1 MNKRITS
8 ILLSLVM
15 VFSILATAVPVYAT
29 TYESTALKVT
39 PDKTSAYPGDTIT
52 YSIIMGPVSDM
63 GSMQMVLDIP
73 TGLTYVEKSG
83 QLADGLKNTLGFD
96 AADWTEA
103 SIRTDPLYPG
113 SMINGYASAAD
124 YECST
129 DTVLATFQC
138 TVDDGFTGTV
148 SVGLVKLEF
157 GSCQTFEY
165 HTDRFSVEPTAVTVE
180 ARPVAVTG
188 VTVDETMSLN
198 IGDSKTLTVTIAPAE
213 ATNKTV
219 AYSITSGSDVVT
231 VDANGKVTGVKKGTA
246 VVKVT
251 TQDGSFSDT
260 CTVTVACPHT
270 NKTATSEKASDC
282 KTNGWDAYSEC
293 DECGQLFDA
302 SVAEIAEIP
311 YRPLSNQ
318 HTGGSAS
325 CTAQAVCT
333 VCLQPYGDKLAHNF
347 TKEEKKAEALKTAG
361 DCGKEAVYIKS
372 CTACGLVDT
381 DTNNTFNG
389 EKDANNHAN
398 YGTYLDNPSEPDHK
412 NGVDGYTGDKR
423 CNSCKVIREQ
433 GQPIPAGAH
442 VPADVWSTDPDYHWK
457 ECNVTGCGVV
467 IDGSKAEHKSEK
479 TENKAACGK
488 QAVCDVCGVGYG
500 AIPQHD
506 FTDEVIKDDALKAE
520 GDCGKEALYI
530 KSCTVCG
537 QVDSDTDNLFRGDR
551 DAANHADYGTYLDG
565 YEAAD
570 HKNQI
575 DGYTGDDRCNSCDE
589 IINEG
594 QPIPAGAHTPAEDW
608 STDDDSHWKE
618 CTVTDCGVII
628 DGSDEPHISD
638 KAENKAAC
646 EKQAVCDIC
655 GVGYGEIPEHN
666 YGEEIEEEPAEIG
679 KDGLKAHY
687 QCSECNKYFVDV
699 EHDTHVEK
707 KEVEYAELI
716 IPALIDEE
724 LTIEIPFDVIVEKTG
739 ELDPAAESFT
749 FKMYDLGY
757 ADTVYTVT
765 GLTVDTDGVGTYN
778 GKLVI
783 KVKESQFGNLS
794 EGFKFAQVK
803 GSADGW
809 TYDETVY
816 YIAPTVSD
824 TGVTSFVIFPGE
836 DGWGNT
842 TLENV
847 EFTNSYYAEAP
858 AGDEDSDIIPG
869 GDEDEDSDI
878 IPGGDDNGS
887 DIIPGGDDN
896 DSAVTPDNNQP
907 EDDKEPAVTPDNNQP
922 EDDSDSAV
930 TPDAP
935 QTGDDNLIWLW
946 TALLIVSVCG
956 VVAVTIIRKKRESA
970 K

>member
-73 TGLTYVEKSG
+73 TGLTYVANSG
-83 QLADGLKNTLGFD
+83 KLADNLRTNLGFD
-96 AADWTEA
+96 AADWTEV
-103 SIRTDPLYPG
+103 SK
-113 SMINGYASAAD
+113 MVNGYASAAD
-124 YECST
+124 YVSDT
-129 DTVLATFQC
+129 DTLLATFQC
-138 TVDDGFTGTV
+138 TVDNGFTGTV
-148 SVGLVKLEF
+148 SVGLKNLEF

-165 HTDRFSVEPTAVTVE
+165 HTDRFHVEPTAVTVE

-198 IGDSKTLTVTIAPAE
+198 IGDSKTLTVTIAPAD

-260 CTVTVACPHT
+260 CTVAVACPHT
-270 NKTATSEKASDC
+270 NKTDTSEKASDC

-302 SVAEIAEIP
+302 NGAEIAEIP
-311 YRPLSNQ
+311 YRDLSTQ
-318 HTGGSAS
+318 HTGGTAT

-381 DTNNTFNG
+381 DTNNTFKG
-389 EKDANNHAN
+389 EKDANNHAD
-398 YGTYLDNPSEPDHK
+398 YGTYLDQQSEPDHK
-412 NGVDGYTGDKR
+412 NQVDGYTGDKR

-433 GQPIPAGAH
+433 GQPISAGAH

-467 IDGSKAEHKSEK
+467 IDGS
-479 TENKAACGK
+479 
-488 QAVCDVCGVGYG
+488 
-500 AIPQHD
+500 
-506 FTDEVIKDDALKAE
+506 
-520 GDCGKEALYI
+520 
-530 KSCTVCG
+530 
-537 QVDSDTDNLFRGDR
+537 R
-551 DAANHADYGTYLDG
+551 
-565 YEAAD
+565 
-570 HKNQI
+570 
-575 DGYTGDDRCNSCDE
+575 
-589 IINEG
+589 
-594 QPIPAGAHTPAEDW
+594 TP
-608 STDDDSHWKE
+608 H
-618 CTVTDCGVII
+618 V
-628 DGSDEPHISD
+628 SD
-638 KAENKAAC
+638 KAENKATCLKA
-646 EKQAVCDIC
+646 AVCDIC
-655 GVGYGEIPEHN
+655 GTSYGSKANHRMDYENWKYDEYSHWNGCLTDGCTERENEKAHDCAEGEATCTQKLVCDTCNQPYGDFGDHN

-687 QCSECNKYFVDV
+687 QCSECDKYFVDV
-699 EHDTHVEK
+699 DHDTHVEK
-707 KEVEYAELI
+707 KEVEYEELI
-716 IPALIDEE
+716 IPALVDEE
-724 LTIEIPFDVIVEKTG
+724 LTIEIPFNVIVEKKG
-739 ELDPAAESFT
+739 DLDPTAESFT
-749 FKMYDLGY
+749 FKIYDLGY

-765 GLTVDTDGVGTYN
+765 GLTVDTNGVKTYN

-803 GSADGW
+803 GSSEGW

-824 TGVTSFVIFPGE
+824 TGVISFIIFPGE

-842 TLENV
+842 TLEKV
-847 EFTNSYYAEAP
+847 EFTNSYKAYKTE
-858 AGDEDSDIIPG
+858 IP
-869 GDEDEDSDI
+869 ETA
-878 IPGGDDNGS
+878 DNS
-887 DIIPGGDDN
+887 MLWFC
-896 DSAVTPDNNQP
+896 VT
-907 EDDKEPAVTPDNNQP
+907 
-922 EDDSDSAV
+922 
-930 TPDAP
+930 
-935 QTGDDNLIWLW
+935 LM
-946 TALLIVSVCG
+946 SVG
-956 VVAVTIIRKKRESA
+956 AAIFVAVTIYNKKRTSV

>member
-73 TGLTYVEKSG
+73 TGLTYVANSG
-83 QLADGLKNTLGFD
+83 KLADNLRTNLGFD
-96 AADWTEA
+96 AADWTEV
-103 SIRTDPLYPG
+103 SK
-113 SMINGYASAAD
+113 MVNGYASAAD
-124 YECST
+124 YVSDT
-129 DTVLATFQC
+129 DTLLATFQC
-138 TVDDGFTGTV
+138 TVDNGFTGTV
-148 SVGLVKLEF
+148 SVGLKNLEF

-165 HTDRFSVEPTAVTVE
+165 HTDRFHVEPTAVTVE

-198 IGDSKTLTVTIAPAE
+198 IGDSKTLTVTIAPAD

-260 CTVTVACPHT
+260 CTVAVACPHT
-270 NKTATSEKASDC
+270 NKTDTSEKASDC

-302 SVAEIAEIP
+302 NGAEIAEIP
-311 YRPLSNQ
+311 YRDLSTQ
-318 HTGGSAS
+318 HTGGTAT

-361 DCGKEAVYIKS
+361 DCGQEAVYIKS
-372 CTACGLVDT
+372 CTVCGLVDT
-381 DTNNTFNG
+381 DTNNTFKG
-389 EKDANNHAN
+389 EKDANNHAD
-398 YGTYLDNPSEPDHK
+398 YGTYLDQQSEPDHK
-412 NGVDGYTGDKR
+412 NQVDGYTGDKR

-433 GQPIPAGAH
+433 GQPISAGAH

-479 TENKAACGK
+479 AENKAACGK

-506 FTDEVIKDDALKAE
+506 FTDEVIKDDALKSE

-537 QVDSDTDNLFRGDR
+537 QVDSDTDNIFRGDR
-551 DAANHADYGTYLDG
+551 DATNHADYGTYLDG

-575 DGYTGDDRCNSCDE
+575 DGYTGDDRCNNCDE

-594 QPIPAGAHTPAEDW
+594 QAIPAGAHTPAEDW

-618 CTVTDCGVII
+618 CNVTGCGVVI
-628 DGSDEPHISD
+628 DGSRTPHVSD
-638 KAENKAAC
+638 KAENKATCLKA
-646 EKQAVCDIC
+646 AVCDIC
-655 GVGYGEIPEHN
+655 GTSYGSKANHRMDYENWKYDEYSHWNGCLTDGCTERENEKAHDCAEGEATCTQKLVCDTCNQPYGDFGDHN

-687 QCSECNKYFVDV
+687 QCSECDKYFVDV
-699 EHDTHVEK
+699 DHDTHVEK
-707 KEVEYAELI
+707 KEVEYEELI
-716 IPALIDEE
+716 IPALVDEE
-724 LTIEIPFDVIVEKTG
+724 LTIEIPFNVIVEKKG
-739 ELDPAAESFT
+739 DLDPTAESFT
-749 FKMYDLGY
+749 FKIYDLGY

-765 GLTVDTDGVGTYN
+765 GLTVDTNGVKTYN

-803 GSADGW
+803 GSSEGW

-824 TGVTSFVIFPGE
+824 TGVISFIIFPGE

-842 TLENV
+842 TLEKV
-847 EFTNSYYAEAP
+847 EFTNSYKAYKTE
-858 AGDEDSDIIPG
+858 IP
-869 GDEDEDSDI
+869 ETA
-878 IPGGDDNGS
+878 DNS
-887 DIIPGGDDN
+887 MLWFC
-896 DSAVTPDNNQP
+896 VT
-907 EDDKEPAVTPDNNQP
+907 
-922 EDDSDSAV
+922 
-930 TPDAP
+930 
-935 QTGDDNLIWLW
+935 LM
-946 TALLIVSVCG
+946 SVG
-956 VVAVTIIRKKRESA
+956 AAIFVAVTIYNKKRTSV